1 TGRRSA
7 GRCTRRRRAGGAVIV
22 LLLLQL
28 VLALRPD
35 LTPGAAIP
43 RNVSQVCAVPWTA
56 DRSTDVPTAEWQTV
70 LRRYGLTWE
79 QRTDYLPTLA
89 IPKALGGV
97 YAVENL
103 WPAPK
108 ASEWNQA
115 QGLRRALRGPS
126 ASDRSAGEGEYGLGR
141 DVADLFCEVRP
152 R

>member
-1 TGRRSA
+1 MT
-7 GRCTRRRRAGGAVIV
+7 I
-22 LLLLQL
+22 LFLLQ

-97 YAVENL
+97 YAVENI
-103 WPAPK
+103 WPCPK

-115 QGLRRALRGPS
+115 RKQLVEHKVYDELCAGKIHLDEAQQK
-126 ASDRSAGEGEYGLGR
+126 ASTGWVVTWRMYFAK
-141 DVADLFCEVRP
+141 
-152 R
+152 

>member
-1 TGRRSA
+1 M
-7 GRCTRRRRAGGAVIV
+7 IV

-115 QGLRRALRGPS
+115 RKQQVEHKVYDELCAGHLHLTEAQEK
-126 ASDRSAGEGEYGLGR
+126 ASTGWVVTWRIYFAK
-141 DVADLFCEVRP
+141 
-152 R
+152 